1 MNYKKSKIS
10 FFTCIAMCSVG
21 LLAQINA
28 LRGADEVEK
37 ENVVVTQ
44 VVEDV
49 VVEPAKLEL
58 AVAAEVEDVVSI
70 KKFLKTIESG
80 DDSEELETR
89 LNSLIRS
96 VVGSPIPVDQ
106 YFEPLGLE
114 IMRLVQR
121 IESLRVF
128 GRTVEPHASDYYILL
143 PENLGADHRNL
154 KYYQWLV
161 QVVYVVQACLQN
173 KEIDPNCL
181 QASYSAYHCAG
192 IKGYEWLQSAPIYF
206 ENIFKYLARN
216 AESAENPYLCE
227 SLLSGHKRTELLA
240 ELAGRARVE
249 DVVHPTKETLDFVV
263 FNAKKGPDTL
273 LSALGLSSENSVQ
286 ILLDAITDKRLF
298 TKDKP
303 GFYDTMN
310 RRLYTDKDGEAFV
323 KHQIVLFYNHY
334 TALPNADSLSW
345 CATLLKGMAHIADA
359 ANTDEKLKSDYQQRL
374 IDHKAAAPYLAG
386 IGAEPESETER
397 LSWSERLT
405 EWKNAH
411 QTEFLQWESGE
422 TALSRN
428 YRNEHFMLR
437 YNAILSRID
446 QDPAQLAQFIKEDF
460 ARLFN
465 EKYIELDPSDLFQSM
480 AYVTLL
486 LNFKVCNL
494 SHWNLIPNST
504 DVGSGGAKLQI
515 ASGWNYS
522 LSPSAH
528 DINVLRT
535 VGADGQV
542 CYLKLVRTN
551 DYAGLAKAIR
561 DERALGFPK
570 ITELSLNASSANA
583 FPVGEGVV
591 DATKAEEKA
600 DA

>member
-21 LLAQINA
+21 LLAQTNA
-28 LRGADEVEK
+28 LRAADEVEK
-37 ENVVVTQ
+37 ENVVVTK

-49 VVEPAKLEL
+49 VVDPAKLEL
-58 AVAAEVEDVVSI
+58 AAVADVEDVVSI

-80 DDSEELETR
+80 DGSEESETR

-96 VVGSPIPVDQ
+96 VVGSPIPADQ

-128 GRTVEPHASDYYILL
+128 GRTAEPHASDYYTLL

-154 KYYQWLV
+154 KYYQWLA

-192 IKGYEWLQSAPIYF
+192 IKGYEWLQSSPIYF

-216 AESAENPYLCE
+216 AESAENPYFSASALYT
-227 SLLSGHKRTELLA
+227 KKLA
-240 ELAGRARVE
+240 DLGDELADRFTIDGG
-249 DVVHPTKETLDFVV
+249 VHPTKGNLKFTV
-263 FNAKKGPDTL
+263 FNAKQGSDSL
-273 LSALGLSSENSVQ
+273 LSAFGLSYENSVQ

-298 TKDKP
+298 TRDKP
-303 GFYDTMN
+303 GFYDTIN
-310 RRLYTDKDGEAFV
+310 RRLYTIKGGEAFV
-323 KHQIVLFYNHY
+323 KQQIVLFYNHY
-334 TALPNADSLSW
+334 TALPTADSLSW
-345 CATLLKGMAHIADA
+345 CAALLKGMAHIVDA
-359 ANTDEKLKSDYQQRL
+359 ADTDEKLKSDYQQRL
-374 IDHKAAAPYLAG
+374 IDHKAAAPYLAE

-405 EWKNAH
+405 EWRKAN

-422 TALSRN
+422 TALSKN

-504 DVGSGGAKLQI
+504 DVGTDGAKLQI

-535 VGADGQV
+535 VEDGHV
-542 CYLKLVRTN
+542 RYLKLVRTN

-561 DERALGFPK
+561 DERAK
-570 ITELSLNASSANA
+570 ITELSLNASLANA
-583 FPVGEGVV
+583 FPVGEAVV
-591 DATKAEEKA
+591 DANKAEEKA